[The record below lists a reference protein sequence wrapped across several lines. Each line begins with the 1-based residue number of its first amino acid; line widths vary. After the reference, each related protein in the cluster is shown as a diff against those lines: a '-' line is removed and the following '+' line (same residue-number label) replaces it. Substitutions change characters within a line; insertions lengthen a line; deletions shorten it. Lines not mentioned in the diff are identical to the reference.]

1 MLVNRQETRGR
12 WSSINIKMSQWRLPL
27 VLDVTSLDID
37 TLRELA
43 EVFDKY
49 ADKTLRRIPEQF
61 MEILTAHT
69 TTLK

>member
-1 MLVNRQETRGR
+1 
-12 WSSINIKMSQWRLPL
+12 MSQWRLPL

-49 ADKTLRRIPEQF
+49 ADKTLRRILEQF